1 MSNLGE
7 TIRSISNQTYEA
19 SKPST
24 RIFGTV
30 SSLEPLKI
38 QVNEKL
44 VLENALLVVSQ
55 TVKNY
60 IDWEFL
66 EVGDGVIM
74 TRQPGGQKYIL
85 DDMIACEKDMQE
97 IVFLNHT
104 HKYVDD
110 NWWVKAKKTTEAG
123 KWVE

>member
-7 TIRSISNQTYEA
+7 TIRSIAIQSTEA

-24 RIFGTV
+24 RMFGTV
-30 SSLEPLKI
+30 SSLNPLKI

-44 VLENALLVVSQ
+44 VLDKNLLIISQ

-60 IDWEFL
+60 LDCDFI
-66 EVGDGVIM
+66 EVGDSVIM

-85 DDMIACEKDMQE
+85 DDMIACDKDLRST
-97 IVFLNHT
+97 ILLNHT
-104 HKYVDD
+104 HKYLDHNVLAKNTRTSNTGRLVD
-110 NWWVKAKKTTEAG
+110 
-123 KWVE
+123 